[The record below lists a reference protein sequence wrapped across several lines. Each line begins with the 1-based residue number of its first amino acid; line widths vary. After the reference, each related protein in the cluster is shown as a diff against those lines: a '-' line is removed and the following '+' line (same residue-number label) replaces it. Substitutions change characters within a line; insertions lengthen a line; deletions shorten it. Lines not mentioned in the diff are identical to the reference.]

1 MMTAIRRGEVSGLW
15 RALSANEGGVQRV
28 FDSAREGM
36 TIEEMNATFEA
47 EVRRRGVTSEV
58 TGTAFVVGDDGVG
71 PKLRSTRPLARGD
84 LWGMD
89 FQFAVD
95 GFHSDIGRYGVL
107 GAVDGE
113 LARRHG
119 AVLALQAQVAKAIMP
134 GETLADAFDLCPKS
148 IAIEVHR
155 IGREVHEPP
164 MFSTVQDDNDLGV
177 TVPLGAVL
185 CVEIWAGLDG
195 GIEDEFLVAEDGLRR
210 LTSLPRELV
219 GAPHRC

>member
-1 MMTAIRRGEVSGLW
+1 MTLIRRGEIGGLW
-15 RALSANEGGVQRV
+15 RALAANEGGVQRV
-28 FDSAREGM
+28 LDSAYEGM
-36 TIEEMNATFEA
+36 TIDEMNATFTS

-58 TGTAFVVGDDGVG
+58 TGTAFVVGDEGVG
-71 PKLRSTRPLARGD
+71 PKLRTTRPLARGD

-95 GFHSDIGRYGVL
+95 GFHSDIGRYAVF
-107 GAVDGE
+107 GAVASE
-113 LARRHG
+113 LTERHG
-119 AVLALQAQVAKAIMP
+119 AVLALQTEVAEAIMP
-134 GETLADAFDLCPKS
+134 GETLAHAFDLCPKS

-195 GIEDEFLVAEDGLRR
+195 GVEDEFLVTEDGLRR

-219 GAPHRC
+219 GASRRG